1 MTNQP
6 VTRRTALE
14 GVAAVAALAAV
25 RPAIGQQRHPSGSAD
40 ELTKLT
46 IDEAGKRI
54 AARELSPVELTRA
67 YLARIEQ
74 VQPKVNAYI
83 TVLADQAIA
92 QARALEAEIMAG
104 KNRGPL
110 HGIPLG
116 LKDNIDTAG
125 IKTTAA
131 SAVYADRVPTE
142 DAPVVT
148 KLRDAGAVFLG
159 KLNMHE
165 FAYGGTSAVTHYGPV
180 HNPWNLKRAPGGSS
194 GGSAAAVAAR
204 MCAAA
209 LGTDT
214 AASVRYPASCCGV
227 VGLKATHG
235 LASIRGIVPLSE
247 MHDHVGPLSKTVADS
262 ATVLTAL
269 AGFDPLDPVSIAAPK
284 ESYHDAI
291 GASVK
296 SLRLGVP
303 REPFFADLDPEIAAA
318 VEEAI
323 RVLRGLTSGVAADAA
338 VPPVNSGP
346 VLNAEIYAYHEKL
359 VADPDKRK
367 LYDPITLGR
376 IEGGRDTSAT
386 AYFASRRQMVIARN
400 TSDNLFKDVDVLV
413 TPTMPTIPAEIE
425 AALKDAP
432 NEISLIRNTLPFD
445 VYALPTISVPC
456 GFTKA
461 GMPIGLQISG
471 PRLAEARVLAI
482 AHAYERATQWHK
494 RETPLEDCP
503 HFRRR
508 AHGVARRRTKM
519 GTVPLRCGAAR
530 AQGQSPFSLGDVP
543 RTGRLRKWGQS
554 LQASARPQGRED
566 CLVDALAVEVDD
578 FDAPPIHDQHLAGQR
593 DAAELAQDEAGQRRE
608 LRAHRQ
614 AAGAELALELVDLDL
629 RVGEPRAVLAA
640 HELRAGRGA
649 VDPSTID

>member
-1 MTNQP
+1 MTDQP
-6 VTRRTALE
+6 ISRRTALE
-14 GVAAVAALAAV
+14 GAAAVAALAAA
-25 RPAIGQQRHPSGSAD
+25 RRASSQDRRSGGAGD
-40 ELTKLT
+40 QLTKLS
-46 IDEAGKRI
+46 IEEAGKRI
-54 AARELSPVELTRA
+54 AAKQLSPVELTRA

-74 VQPKVNAYI
+74 LQPKVNAYI
-83 TVLADQAIA
+83 TVLADRALE

-110 HGIPLG
+110 HGIPIG

-165 FAYGGTSAVTHYGPV
+165 FAYGGTSAVTYYKPV

-214 AASVRYPASCCGV
+214 AASIRYPASCCGV

-247 MHDHVGPLSKTVADS
+247 MHDHVGPLAKTVADA
-262 ATVLTAL
+262 ATVMTAL
-269 AGFDPLDPVSIAAPK
+269 AGFDPLDPVSISAPR
-284 ESYHDAI
+284 ENYRDAI

-303 REPFFADLDPEIAAA
+303 REPFFAELDPEIAAA

-323 RVLRGLTSGVAADAA
+323 RVLRGLTSGAMADAS
-338 VPPVNSGP
+338 VPPVDSGA
-346 VLNAEIYAYHEKL
+346 VLGAETYAYHEKL
-359 VADPDKRK
+359 VADPAKRK

-376 IEGGRDTSAT
+376 ILSGQNTPVT
-386 AYFASRRQMVIARN
+386 AYFASRRRMVIARN
-400 TSDNLFKDVDVLV
+400 TSDALFKNVDLLI

-432 NEISLIRNTLPFD
+432 NEASLIRNTLPFD

-461 GMPIGLQISG
+461 GMPIGLQISA

-482 AHAYERATQWHK
+482 AHAYEQATQWHT
-494 RETPLEDCP
+494 RE
-503 HFRRR
+503 
-508 AHGVARRRTKM
+508 
-519 GTVPLRCGAAR
+519 
-530 AQGQSPFSLGDVP
+530 
-543 RTGRLRKWGQS
+543 
-554 LQASARPQGRED
+554 
-566 CLVDALAVEVDD
+566 
-578 FDAPPIHDQHLAGQR
+578 AP
-593 DAAELAQDEAGQRRE
+593 
-608 LRAHRQ
+608 
-614 AAGAELALELVDLDL
+614 V
-629 RVGEPRAVLAA
+629 
-640 HELRAGRGA
+640 
-649 VDPSTID
+649 